1 VSLGQTVASDRQ
13 LARLLQI
20 GVVLEEMVE
29 ASAHHHVRKRDA
41 ALDEPVAALLE
52 EAATESARHR
62 ERLEALITELDADSV
77 AYEEIQTLVEAQY
90 AADDEFDDV
99 LYDQLCNEETAYKFY
114 DDLLGALGVTEDET
128 GNTPVVTDDE
138 TDDSPSVDE
147 TAFSVDRDRLV
158 ATLREIRAEEAD
170 GVETVTDM
178 MERRA

>member
-1 VSLGQTVASDRQ
+1 MSLGQTVASDRQ

-41 ALDEPVAALLE
+41 ELDEPVAALLE

-62 ERLEALITELDADSV
+62 ERLEALIAELDADSV

-90 AADDEFDDV
+90 AAADEFDDV

-114 DDLLGALGVTEDET
+114 DDLLGALGA
-128 GNTPVVTDDE
+128 TDDE
-138 TDDSPSVDE
+138 TTDAVSTGEASATVLADE
-147 TAFSVDRDRLV
+147 TAISVDRDRLV

>member
-1 VSLGQTVASDRQ
+1 MSLGQAVASDRQ

-29 ASAHHHVRKRDA
+29 ASAHHHVREREQ

-62 ERLEALITELDADSV
+62 ERLEALIAELDADSV

-90 AADDEFDDV
+90 ASDDEFDDV

-114 DDLLGALGVTEDET
+114 DDLLGALGA
-128 GNTPVVTDDE
+128 TDDDPV
-138 TDDSPSVDE
+138 DDSLADE
-147 TAFSVDRDRLV
+147 TAFSIDRDRLV

-170 GVETVTDM
+170 GVETVTDT

>member
-1 VSLGQTVASDRQ
+1 MSLGQTVASDRQ

-41 ALDEPVAALLE
+41 ELDEPVAALLE

-62 ERLEALITELDADSV
+62 ERLEALIAELDADSV

-90 AADDEFDDV
+90 AAADEFDDV

-114 DDLLGALGVTEDET
+114 DDLLGALGA
-128 GNTPVVTDDE
+128 TDDE
-138 TDDSPSVDE
+138 TTDAVSADEASATVLADE
-147 TAFSVDRDRLV
+147 TAISVDRDRLV

>member
-1 VSLGQTVASDRQ
+1 MSPGQAVASDRR

-29 ASAHHHVRKRDA
+29 AGAYHHVRRREVE
-41 ALDEPVAALLE
+41 LDEPVAALLE

-90 AADDEFDDV
+90 APPTSSTTYCTTSCV
-99 LYDQLCNEETAYKFY
+99 TRRRRTSSTTISWVRWVRPTTTRVVRWPTET
-114 DDLLGALGVTEDET
+114 
-128 GNTPVVTDDE
+128 N
-138 TDDSPSVDE
+138 
-147 TAFSVDRDRLV
+147 FSLDRDRLV

-170 GVETVTDM
+170 GVETVTNM

>member
-1 VSLGQTVASDRQ
+1 MSLGQTVASDRQ

-41 ALDEPVAALLE
+41 ELDEPVAALLE

-62 ERLEALITELDADSV
+62 ERLEALIAELDADSV

-90 AADDEFDDV
+90 AAADEFDDV

-114 DDLLGALGVTEDET
+114 DDLLGALGA
-128 GNTPVVTDDE
+128 TDDE
-138 TDDSPSVDE
+138 TTDAVSTDEASATVLADE
-147 TAFSVDRDRLV
+147 TAISVDRDRLV

>member
-1 VSLGQTVASDRQ
+1 MSLGQTVASDRQ

-29 ASAHHHVRKRDA
+29 ASAHHHVRQRDA

-62 ERLEALITELDADSV
+62 ERLEALIAELDADSV

-114 DDLLGALGVTEDET
+114 DDLLRALGA
-128 GNTPVVTDDE
+128 TDDE
-138 TDDSPSVDE
+138 AAGTPVADHETSHSPPVDE
-147 TAFSVDRDRLV
+147 TAFSVDRDQLV
-158 ATLREIRAEEAD
+158 TTLREIRAEEAD

>member
-1 VSLGQTVASDRQ
+1 MSLGQTVASDRQ

-41 ALDEPVAALLE
+41 ELDEPVAALLE

-62 ERLEALITELDADSV
+62 EQLEALIAELDADSV
-77 AYEEIQTLVEAQY
+77 AYEEIQALVEAQY
-90 AADDEFDDV
+90 AAADEFDDV

-114 DDLLGALGVTEDET
+114 DDLLGALGA
-128 GNTPVVTDDE
+128 TDDE
-138 TDDSPSVDE
+138 TTDAVSTGEASATVLADE
-147 TAFSVDRDRLV
+147 TAISVDRDRLV

>member
-1 VSLGQTVASDRQ
+1 MSLGQTVASDRQ

-41 ALDEPVAALLE
+41 ELDEPVAALLE

-62 ERLEALITELDADSV
+62 EQLEALIAELDADSV
-77 AYEEIQTLVEAQY
+77 AYEEIQALVEAQY
-90 AADDEFDDV
+90 AAADEFDDV

-114 DDLLGALGVTEDET
+114 DDLLGALGA
-128 GNTPVVTDDE
+128 TDDE
-138 TDDSPSVDE
+138 TTDAGSTDEASATVLADE
-147 TAFSVDRDRLV
+147 TAISVDRDRLV
-158 ATLREIRAEEAD
+158 VTLREIRAEEAD

>member
-1 VSLGQTVASDRQ
+1 MSLGQTVASDRQ

-41 ALDEPVAALLE
+41 ELDEPVAALLE

-62 ERLEALITELDADSV
+62 ERLEALIAELDADSV

-90 AADDEFDDV
+90 AAADEFDDV

-114 DDLLGALGVTEDET
+114 DDLLGALGA
-128 GNTPVVTDDE
+128 TDDE
-138 TDDSPSVDE
+138 TTDAVSTGEASATVLADE
-147 TAFSVDRDRLV
+147 TAISVDRDRLV

-178 MERRA
+178 MEQRA

>member
-41 ALDEPVAALLE
+41 ELDEPVAALLE

-62 ERLEALITELDADSV
+62 EQLEALIAELDADSV

-90 AADDEFDDV
+90 AAADEFDDV

-114 DDLLGALGVTEDET
+114 DDLLGALGA
-128 GNTPVVTDDE
+128 TDDE
-138 TDDSPSVDE
+138 TTDAVSTGEASATVLADE
-147 TAFSVDRDRLV
+147 TAISVDRDRLV

>member
-1 VSLGQTVASDRQ
+1 MSLGQTVASDRQ

-41 ALDEPVAALLE
+41 ELDEPVAALLE

-62 ERLEALITELDADSV
+62 ERLEALIAELDADSV

-90 AADDEFDDV
+90 AAADEFDDV

-114 DDLLGALGVTEDET
+114 DDLLGALGVT
-128 GNTPVVTDDE
+128 DDE
-138 TDDSPSVDE
+138 TTDAVSTDEASATVLADE
-147 TAFSVDRDRLV
+147 TAISVDRDRLV